1 MHLIMYNKVFWI
13 FSSLSILYLIGS
25 YINILYMIF
34 PVYPLVLI
42 ILKQYKKRIIQ
53 TLKKT
58 TLILLI
64 ITITFGLIAS
74 IAILIN
80 SINSKVFC
88 RECPFNLNLAHL
100 NAVFGDYY
108 NTIPKEDDIK
118 YQCTSRRCV
127 LDREEPDEK
136 YPFVYLCNYD
146 PTEEF
151 DFDDTYIR
159 QFQNGTEVS
168 TNIQLKCQTVT
179 AYYELIYFKNKEL
192 QSYLNLCYYLAD
204 FYVCQ
209 RFNKPEKYY
218 NLDLELSCPE
228 TNYILLIFI
237 FSVLIIIIDVI
248 ISLLPWGVEYMSLKR
263 IIIVLSENRRKV
275 NSVNS
280 TARSSQISNDE
291 GSFKKEKTPV
301 LILPSI
307 DEINLNIVN
316 RNNDILQL
324 KQSTLKESKI
334 ALNNTQENERNINII
349 RPINIKHIQN
359 SERNKLN
366 NRDIEIDV
374 ESVKEDKKDT
384 EFPHRNRVNT
394 KNNENTT
401 LYAHQINQIDIKVD
415 NEDA

>member
-1 MHLIMYNKVFWI
+1 
-13 FSSLSILYLIGS
+13 
-25 YINILYMIF
+25 MIF
-34 PVYPLVLI
+34 PVYPLILI

-108 NTIPKEDDIK
+108 NTVPKEDDIK

-307 DEINLNIVN
+307 DDIKLNIVN

-349 RPINIKHIQN
+349 RPINIKLIQN

-366 NRDIEIDV
+366 NRDMEIDV
-374 ESVKEDKKDT
+374 ESEKEDKKDT

>member
-34 PVYPLVLI
+34 PVYPLILI

-307 DEINLNIVN
+307 DDIKLNIVN

-349 RPINIKHIQN
+349 RPINIKLIQN

-374 ESVKEDKKDT
+374 ESEKEDKKDT